1 MKRKLSIVL
10 AFFIMAVCTAF
21 AFNAYAEETT
31 DSTDIT
37 PISITSE
44 NTDIKLNATS
54 FIYNANEIKP
64 IPTVIYTD
72 DNGKK
77 VTLTKGTDYDVSY
90 SNNKNAGKA
99 TVKIACK
106 NKYKGNLSKTFT
118 IKPINISDKAF
129 TASLNYT
136 SAEYTGKNIYP
147 SISVYWNKNGKKIK
161 LVHKTEFEVKY
172 SANKNIGKATVTAVG
187 TKNFTG

>member
-44 NTDIKLNATS
+44 NTDIKLNAAS

-106 NKYKGNLSKTFT
+106 NKYKGNLSKTF
-118 IKPINISDKAF
+118 
-129 TASLNYT
+129 Y
-136 SAEYTGKNIYP
+136 
-147 SISVYWNKNGKKIK
+147 
-161 LVHKTEFEVKY
+161 H
-172 SANKNIGKATVTAVG
+172 
-187 TKNFTG
+187 